1 MIVILEHPEGC
12 VVPVRVQ
19 PGARR
24 SGIQGEQAGSL
35 KIAVTA
41 PPQDSKAN
49 RAVIEVMS
57 ESLGIRRSQI
67 ELISGAPS
75 RSKKLL
81 VRGTTKTELEVR
93 IQALLTKE

>member
-19 PGARR
+19 PAARR

-41 PPQDSKAN
+41 PPQNGRAN
-49 RAVIEVMS
+49 KAVIEVMS
-57 ESLGIRRSQI
+57 ESLGIRRSQF
-67 ELISGAPS
+67 ELLTGASS

-81 VRGTTKTELEVR
+81 VRGTTKTELEAR
-93 IQALLTKE
+93 IQALLTKG